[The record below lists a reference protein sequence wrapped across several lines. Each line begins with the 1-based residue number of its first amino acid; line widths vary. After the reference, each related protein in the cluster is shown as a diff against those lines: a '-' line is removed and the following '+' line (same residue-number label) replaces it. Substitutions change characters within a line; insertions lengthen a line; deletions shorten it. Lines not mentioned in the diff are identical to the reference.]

1 MIQQIEKVSVV
12 GAGTMGTQIAIQIA
26 NYGYGLSLYA
36 RNPKN
41 FPNNLQKLRG
51 FRKDPGRMSAQA
63 FAEWEKGAEKVKAHQ
78 DLREA
83 LQEADLI
90 IEALPEKLELKREIF
105 AQVDSLAS
113 ENAILATTSSSIPI
127 SKIES
132 ATKRPQK
139 CVNIHFYQPARA
151 NNMADIMGGTKT
163 TSEIMEMVKRFIRSI
178 GCVPLIVK
186 KEILGFCFGGVLRAI
201 YRQALFMWAEGHV
214 DFRDIDR
221 GWMVFSKMDQGPFG
235 IMDAVGLD
243 VIYDTAM
250 IFYHESLDPR
260 DYPPQALKEM
270 IDRKDLGIKTGK
282 GFYTYPGPEYMKPDF
297 LKKTSQGRTHG

>member
-1 MIQQIEKVSVV
+1 MIQQIEKVTVV
-12 GAGTMGTQIAIQIA
+12 GAVTMGTQIAIQIA

-51 FRKDPGRMSAQA
+51 FMKDPGRMSAQA
-63 FAEWEKGAEKVKAHQ
+63 FAKWEKGAEKVKAHQ

-105 AQVDSLAS
+105 AQVDSLAP

-163 TSEIMEMVKRFIRSI
+163 TPEIMETVKRFIRSI
-178 GCVPLIVK
+178 GCVPLMVK
-186 KEILGFCFGGVLRAI
+186 KEILGFCFGGVLRAN
-201 YRQALFMWAEGHV
+201 
-214 DFRDIDR
+214 
-221 GWMVFSKMDQGPFG
+221 
-235 IMDAVGLD
+235 
-243 VIYDTAM
+243 
-250 IFYHESLDPR
+250 
-260 DYPPQALKEM
+260 
-270 IDRKDLGIKTGK
+270 
-282 GFYTYPGPEYMKPDF
+282 
-297 LKKTSQGRTHG
+297 

>member
-26 NYGYGLSLYA
+26 NYGFGISLYA
-36 RNPKN
+36 RNPGN
-41 FPNNLQKLRG
+41 FLNNLQKLRD
-51 FRKDPGRMSAQA
+51 FIKDSGGMSAQA
-63 FAEWEKGAEKVKAHQ
+63 FAEWEKGAEKVKTYK
-78 DLREA
+78 DLGDA
-83 LQEADLI
+83 LQEADLV

-105 AQVDSLAS
+105 ARMDSLTP
-113 ENAILATTSSSIPI
+113 EDAILATMSSSIPI

-132 ATKRPQK
+132 ATKRAQK
-139 CVNIHFYQPARA
+139 CVNIHFYQPAGV

-163 TSEIMEMVKRFIRSI
+163 APEVIAAVKRFIRSI
-178 GCVPLIVK
+178 GCVPLVVN

-201 YRQALFMWAEGHV
+201 YRQALFMWAEGYV

-221 GWMVFSKMDQGPFG
+221 GWMVFSKMRRGPFG

-250 IFYHESLDPR
+250 IYYRESLDPQ

-270 IDRKDLGIKTGK
+270 IDRKNLGVKTGK
-282 GFYTYPGPEYMKPDF
+282 GFYTYPEPEYMKPDF
-297 LKKTSQGRTHG
+297 LKG